1 MNNQPSPNPY
11 NDIKIKIANQR
22 LSQASLSFRLAVSV
36 HIICF
41 LISLGGWGLL
51 VSAKVSQG
59 TITSATGLVSSMG
72 FFKLAKDASDRLDKI
87 IAELDD

>member
-1 MNNQPSPNPY
+1 MSNQNQSY

-22 LSQASLSFRLAVSV
+22 LSQANVSFRLAVSV

-51 VSAKVSQG
+51 ISGKVSQG
-59 TITSATGLVSSMG
+59 TIALGNG
-72 FFKLAKDASDRLDKI
+72 I
-87 IAELDD
+87 NI